1 MTRQLIS
8 NSIWSTFGVSEITNA
23 VVDQVAVGTVIKVD
37 EAITGFI
44 TALNIDS
51 VKMKLSANEI
61 KQFLLRTC
69 PDAQKMNQI
78 FTMNQSSKQ
87 SVGFLISER
96 LVNLP
101 SELSPALHRSFLD
114 DVEWA
119 NGNTSGLSE
128 KKRNELSFNYLI
140 VLSTVYITGSNSN
153 SKKKKKKKRGKK
165 KQKLSNQQNPGD
177 AGKEQIYYVKF
188 EDEILRDSATYSYT
202 CRLPT
207 KGADTE
213 PRSMGS
219 FGVESCLVM
228 VLEVNKLKGCVERM
242 SRLVEQQQ

>member
-44 TALNIDS
+44 TALNIDN
-51 VKMKLSANEI
+51 VKMKHSANEI
-61 KQFLLRTC
+61 KTFLLRTC

-119 NGNTSGLSE
+119 NGNASGLSE

-140 VLSTVYITGSNSN
+140 VLSTVYITGSSSS

-165 KQKLSNQQNPGD
+165 KQKISNQQNVGD
-177 AGKEQIYYVKF
+177 GGKEQIYYVKF

-202 CRLPT
+202 CPLPT